1 MEKAMTTSLVQPDV
15 LTPLASASRRAG
27 ADTVAQKLTAIR
39 SWLAADLAHLE
50 QAIRPSGDGGNLA
63 ERSGAYLLGR
73 PGKRVRPLCVVL
85 GARLGG
91 REMDEAVKAAAVA
104 AELVHNA
111 TLLHDDV
118 IDLGTERRG
127 APTARMVYGNAAS
140 VLGGD
145 HLLTKALQ
153 LVEPLGGGLL
163 RRLLATISEMV
174 GAEAIQLDQRGSLRP
189 DRAVYLQVI
198 EGKTAALFRWSIAAG
213 ATLGGLSAEGIR
225 AAEQTGSALGLAF
238 QLVDDLLDVEGDPD
252 VTGKALYTDLA
263 EGKLTW
269 PFILAAE
276 RDPSVLTLM
285 QSFLQGEARAGQVL
299 EKVAA
304 TGAYE
309 DTRTFALAQ
318 ADVARQALETLPGS
332 AARDALM
339 VVVEAAVARS
349 K

>member
-1 MEKAMTTSLVQPDV
+1 MTSSLTTYPGV
-15 LTPLASASRRAG
+15 LTPLTSASRRAG
-27 ADTVAQKLTAIR
+27 ADTVAQKLAAIR
-39 SWLAADLAHLE
+39 SWLADELVELE
-50 QAIRPSGDGGNLA
+50 HAVQPASSDGDLA
-63 ERSGAYLLGR
+63 ERAGAYLLGR

-91 REMDEAVKAAAVA
+91 REMDEDIKAAAVA

-127 APTARMVYGNAAS
+127 APSARMVYGNAAS

-145 HLLTKALQ
+145 YLLTRALQ

-163 RRLLATISEMV
+163 RRLLATISDMV
-174 GAEAIQLDQRGSLRP
+174 RAEAIQLDQRGSLRP
-189 DRAVYLQVI
+189 DRDTYI
-198 EGKTAALFRWSIAAG
+198 EIIAGKTAALFQWAIAAG
-213 ATLGGLSAEGIR
+213 ASLGGLTPEGVA
-225 AAEQTGSALGLAF
+225 AAERTGAALGLAF
-238 QLVDDLLDVEGDPD
+238 QLTDDLLDVQGDPNL
-252 VTGKALYTDLA
+252 TGKALFTDLA

-276 RDPSVLTLM
+276 RDPAVLPLVRA
-285 QSFLQGEARAGQVL
+285 FLNGELEPKRVL
-299 EKVAA
+299 ERVID

-309 DTRTFALAQ
+309 DTRIFAAEQ
-318 ADVARQALETLPGS
+318 GRIARSALEELPES
-332 AARDALM
+332 AARDALT
-339 VVVEAAVARS
+339 VVVDAAVSRS

>member
-1 MEKAMTTSLVQPDV
+1 MTTSLVQPDV

-39 SWLAADLAHLE
+39 AWLVTDLVSLE
-50 QAIRPSGDGGNLA
+50 EAIRPSDDGGNLA

-91 REMDEAVKAAAVA
+91 REMDDAVKAAAVA
-104 AELVHNA
+104 AELVHSA

-145 HLLTKALQ
+145 HLLTRALQ

-163 RRLLATISEMV
+163 RRLLGTISEMV
-174 GAEAIQLDQRGSLRP
+174 AAEAIQLDQRGSLRP
-189 DRAVYLQVI
+189 DRDVYMQVI
-198 EGKTAALFRWSIAAG
+198 QGKTAALFRWAIAAG
-213 ATLGGLSAEGIR
+213 ASLGGLSAEGIR
-225 AAEQTGSALGLAF
+225 ATEQTGSALGLAF
-238 QLVDDLLDVEGDPD
+238 QLVDDLLDVEGDPN
-252 VTGKALYTDLA
+252 VTGKALFTDLA

-276 RDPSVLTLM
+276 RDPAVLRLM
-285 QSFLQGEARAGQVL
+285 QCFLNGEAEAGQVL
-299 EKVAA
+299 ERVAA

-309 DTRTFALAQ
+309 DTRAFARAQ

-332 AARDALM
+332 AARDALA